1 MSLRVCILETD
12 VLRPEL
18 VDQYQGY
25 GQMFQRLFSQ
35 QPIAAEFTVYNV
47 MNGDYPADDQAF
59 DAYLVTGSKADS
71 FGTDPWIQTLKTYLL
86 NRYER
91 GDKLLGICFGHQLL
105 ALLLGGK
112 SERASQGWGVGIH
125 NYQMAAKAPWIS
137 PVVEELTLLI
147 SHQDQVTALP
157 ENATVI
163 ASSDFCPFAA
173 YHINDQ
179 VLCFQGHPEFIHDYS
194 RALLDIRQQNLG
206 EKIYSSGVASDVSE
220 GSTKTKDVLVEAPR
234 ENALA
239 CLLAE
244 ADGKFGGGENPDEG
258 GGKSV
263 DIVHRVD
270 QAIDTICDEV
280 GLTADVI
287 GDDDGTT
294 SVHYFVDDQAPGF
307 VA

>member
-1 MSLRVCILETD
+1 MSLRICILETD
-12 VLRPEL
+12 ILRPEL

-47 MNGDYPADDQAF
+47 MQGEYPSDDLTF

-71 FGTDPWIQTLKTYLL
+71 FGTDPWIQTLREYLL

-91 GDKLLGICFGHQLL
+91 GDKLLGVCFGHQLL
-105 ALLLGGK
+105 AHCCWAARVSGRRKAG
-112 SERASQGWGVGIH
+112 AS
-125 NYQMAAKAPWIS
+125 APTTTNWRRRQPWMS
-137 PVVEELTLLI
+137 PVREELTLLI

-194 RALLDIRQQNLG
+194 RALLDLRQEALG
-206 EKIYSSGVASDVSE
+206 SQIYSKGVASLEQEHHGATV
-220 GSTKTKDVLVEAPR
+220 
-234 ENALA
+234 
-239 CLLAE
+239 AE
-244 ADGKFGGGENPDEG
+244 WMM
-258 GGKSV
+258 
-263 DIVHRVD
+263 R
-270 QAIDTICDEV
+270 
-280 GLTADVI
+280 
-287 GDDDGTT
+287 
-294 SVHYFVDDQAPGF
+294 F
-307 VA
+307 VAHKPEVA

>member
-12 VLRPEL
+12 ILRPEL

-35 QPIAAEFTVYNV
+35 QPIAAEFVVYNV
-47 MNGDYPADDQAF
+47 MEGHYPADSEVF

-71 FGTDPWIQTLKTYLL
+71 FATDPWIETLKAYLL

-112 SERASQGWGVGIH
+112 SERASLGWGVGTH
-125 NYQMAAKAPWIS
+125 NYQLAAKAPWMS

-194 RALLDIRQQNLG
+194 RALLDIRQLNLG
-206 EKIYSSGVASDVSE
+206 EQIYQQGVAS
-220 GSTKTKDVLVEAPR
+220 
-234 ENALA
+234 LA
-239 CLLAE
+239 RDHHGVTVAE
-244 ADGKFGGGENPDEG
+244 WMM
-258 GGKSV
+258 
-263 DIVHRVD
+263 R
-270 QAIDTICDEV
+270 
-280 GLTADVI
+280 
-287 GDDDGTT
+287 
-294 SVHYFVDDQAPGF
+294 F
-307 VA
+307 VAHKPQVA

>member
-12 VLRPEL
+12 ILRPEL

-35 QPIAAEFTVYNV
+35 QPIAAEFVVYNV
-47 MNGDYPADDQAF
+47 MEGHYPADSEVF

-71 FGTDPWIQTLKTYLL
+71 FATDPWIETLKAYLL

-112 SERASQGWGVGIH
+112 SERASQGWGVGTR
-125 NYQMAAKAPWIS
+125 NYQLAAKAPWMS

-194 RALLDIRQQNLG
+194 RALLDIRQLNLG
-206 EKIYSSGVASDVSE
+206 EQIYQQGVAS
-220 GSTKTKDVLVEAPR
+220 
-234 ENALA
+234 LA
-239 CLLAE
+239 RDHHGVTVAE
-244 ADGKFGGGENPDEG
+244 WMM
-258 GGKSV
+258 
-263 DIVHRVD
+263 R
-270 QAIDTICDEV
+270 
-280 GLTADVI
+280 
-287 GDDDGTT
+287 
-294 SVHYFVDDQAPGF
+294 F
-307 VA
+307 VAHKPQVA